1 MNANFQAI
9 VVRQSDDKQ
18 YTRSIEERKIDD
30 LPEGDVLVRVHF
42 SSLNYKDGLSS
53 VGTRG
58 VTRNYPH
65 TPGIDAAGI
74 IESSSSP
81 EFKTGNSVIVTSYDL
96 GMNTSGGFGQ
106 FIRVPSEW
114 VVPLPEGMSLRESM
128 IYGTA
133 GYTAGLAVNALL
145 NQEVTPEKG
154 SIVVTGASGGVGSVA
169 TAILAGLGFQVMA
182 SSGKLDAE
190 DFLKEIGASEIIGR
204 EAVNDDSGKALI
216 KQAWAGG
223 VDTVG
228 GNALSTLIKACNSS
242 GAIAVTGN
250 VASPELLI
258 TVFPFIL
265 RGVNLLGIDSQN
277 TPMPLRRKVWKK
289 IGGEWKPKNL
299 ERLAKERTLDQLDA
313 EIDQILKGG
322 QTGRVL
328 INLQ

>member
-1 MNANFQAI
+1 MNTNFQAM
-9 VVRQSDDKQ
+9 VVRQSEDKQ
-18 YTRSIEERKIDD
+18 FTRSIEERKIDD
-30 LPEGDVLVRVHF
+30 LPKGDVLVRVHF

-81 EFKTGNSVIVTSYDL
+81 EFKTGDSVIVTSYDL

-106 FIRVPSEW
+106 FIRVPSDW
-114 VVPLPEGMSLRESM
+114 VVPLPEGMSLKESM

-133 GYTAGLAVNALL
+133 GYTAGLTLNALL
-145 NQEVTPEKG
+145 NQELTPEKG
-154 SIVVTGASGGVGSVA
+154 PMVVTGASGGVGSVA
-169 TAILAGLGFQVMA
+169 TALLAGLGFQVMA
-182 SSGKLDAE
+182 SSGKSDAE

-228 GNALSTLIKACNSS
+228 GNALSTLIKACNSG

-250 VASPELLI
+250 VASPELPI

-299 ERLAKERTLDQLDA
+299 ERLAKECTLDQLDA
-313 EIDQILKGG
+313 EIEQILKGG